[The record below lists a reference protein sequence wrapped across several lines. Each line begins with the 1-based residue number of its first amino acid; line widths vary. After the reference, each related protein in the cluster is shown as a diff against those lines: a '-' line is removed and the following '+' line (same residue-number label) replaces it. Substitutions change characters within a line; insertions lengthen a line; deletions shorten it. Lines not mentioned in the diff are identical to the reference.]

1 MKLNGSQFT
10 LSTDLA
16 GKTII
21 VSLFVEVTS
30 AVLFFYPDARV
41 LVLICSSSSLSKED
55 KVKVEKI
62 VKDFVNNSEKI
73 VTGWLKRTIIDIEP
87 DILAQLLTPTSDVM
101 RRGPYQGN
109 SPEWGWQRET
119 NRQVQTQQ
127 PRGATANYPVAREQA
142 HQETVILECELFNGK
157 IFQFQI
163 DFLKKINNSEVVDLI
178 CTNLFEK
185 YKTIALASV
194 KFFKDTSG
202 YLRYTV
208 GIKSAEDPEVEGV
221 KIAHDETLMLSTLV
235 RDGNVSFE
243 KKDVQFHLKDFKIPQ
258 EIVDRVKS
266 DHEKYPKVHLFVVCN
281 EKGEYRHKCITGTFN
296 RARGMF
302 NKARTSFRNYCKK

>member
-30 AVLFFYPDARV
+30 AVVFFYPDARV

-87 DILAQLLTPTSDVM
+87 DMLAQLLTPTSDVM

-127 PRGATANYPVAREQA
+127 PRGATANYPVTREQA
-142 HQETVILECELFNGK
+142 HQETVILECELFYGK
-157 IFQFQI
+157 IINQFQI
-163 DFLKKINNSEVVDLI
+163 GLLKAINNSKVVDFI

-185 YKTIALASV
+185 YKTIARASV

-202 YLRYTV
+202 HLRYTV
-208 GIKSAEDPEVEGV
+208 QIRSAQDPEVEGV

-235 RDGNVSFE
+235 RYGDVSFE
-243 KKDVQFHLKDFKIPQ
+243 KRDVQFHLKDFKIPQ
-258 EIVDRVKS
+258 EIVDCVKS
-266 DHEKYPKVHLFVVCN
+266 DHEEYPKVHLFVVCN
-281 EKGEYRHKCITGTFN
+281 EKGEYRHKCITGAFS
-296 RARGMF
+296 RARGMIS
-302 NKARTSFRNYCKK
+302 TSFRRCRKK